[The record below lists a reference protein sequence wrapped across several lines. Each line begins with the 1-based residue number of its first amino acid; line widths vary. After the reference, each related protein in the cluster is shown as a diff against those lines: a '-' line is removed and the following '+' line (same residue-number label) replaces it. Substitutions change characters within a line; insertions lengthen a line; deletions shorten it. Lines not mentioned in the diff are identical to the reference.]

1 MEDKELQFG
10 ILGWQLPV
18 LSAVHTSWGWGG
30 GRVLCPGQVTGQAF
44 EK

>member
-1 MEDKELQFG
+1 MEDKELQFW

-30 GRVLCPGQVTGQAF
+30 EGAVPWAGDWPGL
-44 EK
+44 

>member
-1 MEDKELQFG
+1 MEDKELQFW

-18 LSAVHTSWGWGG
+18 LSAVQLGG
-30 GRVLCPGQVTGQAF
+30 LCPGQVTGQAF